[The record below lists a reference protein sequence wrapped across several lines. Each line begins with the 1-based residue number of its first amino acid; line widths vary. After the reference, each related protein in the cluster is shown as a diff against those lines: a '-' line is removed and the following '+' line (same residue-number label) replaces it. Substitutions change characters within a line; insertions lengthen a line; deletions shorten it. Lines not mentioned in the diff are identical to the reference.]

1 MYVIPYNLYQR
12 KTMTSEF
19 DNTDHAI
26 ARDFYSLSFQDR
38 NDINEEVHG
47 VQSMAQEE
55 TPELIEE
62 SLRMLSI
69 ELRNLPLC
77 HKHIYEQALNMRRMH
92 MNGKSNGN
100 GEDNFSSSS
109 INDDEYDNDGCYVET
124 RDFQL
129 MFLRCELFNPKK
141 AAIRLVTY
149 LELAYETYGEVALRR
164 PLRIDDLQST
174 EEIDVLKSGHHQLL
188 PFRDRSGR
196 RVLALHRDLSLPSAS
211 VLSQS
216 VLSSGPGMKL
226 MLYLW
231 TVLAE
236 DIESQR
242 KGLVVVIWPRY
253 TNTNNTSNS
262 TTTTSSSNSS
272 ISDSH
277 SYGIKNNNDTS
288 KRIKRKLKFNNYNNK
303 NINAPVPN
311 ADARSMGKRFFQA
324 IPVRVC
330 SLHVCFPDTPFFH
343 MIRHILILIV
353 GESLRTRVKLH
364 SGELSYNILVF
375 LYIILYKD
383 DNSICVLDLQ
393 YFIQLLL
400 QRFCF
405 VSYVGPD

>member
-1 MYVIPYNLYQR
+1 
-12 KTMTSEF
+12 MTNEF

-26 ARDFYSLSFQDR
+26 AREFYSLSFQDR

-55 TPELIEE
+55 TPELIED

-69 ELRNLPLC
+69 ELRNLPLYS
-77 HKHIYEQALNMRRMH
+77 KQIYETALNKH
-92 MNGKSNGN
+92 MNGKGN
-100 GEDNFSSSS
+100 GDVEDFFSFSS
-109 INDDEYDNDGCYVET
+109 INDDEYDNDECYVET
-124 RDFQL
+124 RNFQL

-216 VLSSGPGMKL
+216 VLSSGPGTKL
-226 MLYLW
+226 MLYIW

-242 KGLVVVIWPRY
+242 KGLVVVFWPRY
-253 TNTNNTSNS
+253 TNTNNTSGATS
-262 TTTTSSSNSS
+262 TTSNSS
-272 ISDSH
+272 VSDNQA
-277 SYGIKNNNDTS
+277 YGNKGNDTS
-288 KRIKRKLKFNNYNNK
+288 KRIKRRIKSNNYNNK
-303 NINAPVPN
+303 DINAPVPN
-311 ADARSMGKRFFQA
+311 ADARSMGKRFFEA

-330 SLHVCFPDTPFFH
+330 SLHVCFPDTPYFH
-343 MIRHILILIV
+343 MIRHVLILII

-364 SGELSYNILVF
+364 SGEYHMH
-375 LYIILYKD
+375 LYLRILYCTRMIIVLVYLAYSTSFNYFYKD
-383 DNSICVLDLQ
+383 FVLCRISILTNHAFL
-393 YFIQLLL
+393 I
-400 QRFCF
+400 F
-405 VSYVGPD
+405 VFEL